1 MTHRGPVRD
10 IIWSTFL
17 EKVAFIFP
25 PEFAGIVA
33 GNRPG
38 RALAGQTA
46 AALSPEGRVTRS
58 DETARSLAAVTV
70 PLGSLGAIAGMHLHD
85 LPSRLGDAAE
95 RIGGENTGK
104 AVRILTPFTAGLLG
118 GVASGALTGAGVG
131 AVQQLR
137 GPLRKQKAPA
147 TVEGDPGASIL
158 VEGKKNSPA

>member
-17 EKVAFIFP
+17 EKVAFY
-25 PEFAGIVA
+25 PEVLGVVA
-33 GNRPG
+33 GRRPG
-38 RALAGQTA
+38 TMLAGQTA
-46 AALSPEGRVTRS
+46 AALAPEGRVTRS
-58 DETARSLAAVTV
+58 EDTAKAISTVTV
-70 PLGSLGAIAGMHLHD
+70 PAGALGALAVTHGLN
-85 LPSRLGDAAE
+85 LPHRLGDVVGDTFGQPARDATRVLVPFSAA
-95 RIGGENTGK
+95 
-104 AVRILTPFTAGLLG
+104 VLG
-118 GVASGALTGAGVG
+118 GLGAGTLTGAGVG